1 MRTGDMKNS
10 WSLFRGQWAD
20 PSAAQQPSGH
30 APIRARVRVEE
41 TGQRLALEDDKAYVG
56 TGYNPY
62 DTVVHVKNTRSHDV
76 WRNKP
81 KRD

>member
-1 MRTGDMKNS
+1 
-10 WSLFRGQWAD
+10 
-20 PSAAQQPSGH
+20 
-30 APIRARVRVEE
+30 
-41 TGQRLALEDDKAYVG
+41 LEDDKAYVG